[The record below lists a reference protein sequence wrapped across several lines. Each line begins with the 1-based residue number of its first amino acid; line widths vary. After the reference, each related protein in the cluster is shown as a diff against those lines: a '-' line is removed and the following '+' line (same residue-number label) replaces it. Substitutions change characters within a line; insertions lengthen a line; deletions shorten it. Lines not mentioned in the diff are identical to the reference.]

1 MASEE
6 RPPLSKLTAPELLA
20 RADEYRLM
28 AATANPMH
36 VRDAL
41 LGLTERLEK
50 MAEGRQ
56 RPPLARVARCD

>member
-1 MASEE
+1 MAPKE

-28 AATANPMH
+28 AETANPMH
-36 VRDAL
+36 IRDAL

-50 MAEGRQ
+50 MAEERQ
-56 RPPLARVARCD
+56 RPLLTHGARCE